1 MKMGKLFSSIATA
14 TMVLTTLAPA
24 AVANAATGHATN
36 VAGSGVA
43 EKVSNGSLPMAT
55 SSSKDDQTPANSATA
70 QSDANV
76 KVIDG
81 FLVLNSVPDL
91 GFGVAIAG
99 NTVKL
104 HDGNSMRRDD
114 GNDQGTLEV
123 VDSRDGENAN
133 GFTVTAS
140 LGQFANTQ
148 NVNFDTSKG
157 NFVLTLNNVGVAQQK
172 EFGAES
178 TIKGLSLTAGD
189 ADATKNSGTV
199 LKAAANSRGTHTF
212 VYRNTTTDATLS
224 VPAGAAADEYSAS
237 ITWTL
242 TPSAV

>member
-14 TMVLTTLAPA
+14 TMVLTTLAPV

-43 EKVSNGSLPMAT
+43 QEISEGSLPMAT
-55 SSSKDDQTPANSATA
+55 SSAKNDQTPGNSATA

-91 GFGVAIAG
+91 GFGVAMAG

-123 VDSRDGENAN
+123 VDSRSAESAN

-140 LGQFANTQ
+140 LGQFANAQ
-148 NVNFDTSKG
+148 NVNFDNSKG
-157 NFVLTLNNVGVAQQK
+157 NFVLTLNNVGVSQQN
-172 EFGAES
+172 EFAAES
-178 TIKGLSLTAGD
+178 TKGGLSLTAGD
-189 ADATKNSGTV
+189 PSKNSGTV
-199 LKAAANSRGTHTF
+199 LQAASKSRGTHTF
-212 VYRNTTTDATLS
+212 VYKNTTDNATLS
-224 VPAGAAADEYSAS
+224 VPAGAEADEYSAS
-237 ITWTL
+237 ITWSL
-242 TPSAV
+242 APVAI

>member
-99 NTVKL
+99 HTVNL

-114 GNDQGTLEV
+114 GNDQGNLEV
-123 VDSRDGENAN
+123 VDSRTAAKAN
-133 GFTVTAS
+133 GFTVTAN
-140 LGQFANTQ
+140 LGNFA
-148 NVNFDTSKG
+148 DSKNKVYNQDG
-157 NFVLTLNNVGVAQQK
+157 SATDNFVLTLNNVGVAQNT
-172 EFGAES
+172 EFGGES
-178 TIKGLSLTAGD
+178 TITQSLTAGKSD
-189 ADATKNSGTV
+189 VKNIVQAGT
-199 LKAAANSRGTHTF
+199 NSRGTHTF
-212 VYRNTTTDATLS
+212 HYNSSSSDATLS
-224 VPAGAAADEYSAS
+224 VPAGVAADEYSAS
-237 ITWTL
+237 ITWSL
-242 TPSAV
+242 APAAV

>member
-43 EKVSNGSLPMAT
+43 QEVSNGSLPMAT
-55 SSSKDDQTPANSATA
+55 SSTANDSTGSATA

-81 FLVLNSVPDL
+81 FLVLNNVPDL

-104 HDGNSMRRDD
+104 HDGNSMREDD
-114 GNDQGTLEV
+114 GNAQGVLEV
-123 VDSRDGENAN
+123 VDSRNADSAK
-133 GFTVTAS
+133 GFTVTAN
-140 LGQFANTQ
+140 LGKFA
-148 NVNFDTSKG
+148 DSKNSEFNPG
-157 NFVLTLNNVGVAQQK
+157 DDAPNFVLTLNRVGVQQK
-172 EFGAES
+172 EFGGETTLLAE
-178 TIKGLSLTAGD
+178 LTAGV
-189 ADATKNSGTV
+189 SGAQNV
-199 LKAAANSRGTHTF
+199 VQAGASSRGTHTF
-212 VYRNTTTDATLS
+212 KYQSTTDNATLS
-224 VPAGAAADEYSAS
+224 VPAAAKADEYSAA

-242 TPSAV
+242 TPTPA

>member
-36 VAGSGVA
+36 VAGSGVS

-81 FLVLNSVPDL
+81 FLVLNNVPDL

-104 HDGNSMRRDD
+104 HDGNSMRDDD
-114 GNDQGTLEV
+114 GNAQGILEV
-123 VDSRDGENAN
+123 VDSRKTDSAN
-133 GFTVTAS
+133 GFTVTAN
-140 LGQFANTQ
+140 LGEFA
-148 NVNFDTSKG
+148 DSKNEAYKPG
-157 NFVLTLNNVGVAQQK
+157 TDAPNFVLTLNRFGVQQK
-172 EFGAES
+172 EFGGETTLHAA
-178 TIKGLSLTAGD
+178 LTAGD
-189 ADATKNSGTV
+189 STAQSVVQAGK
-199 LKAAANSRGTHTF
+199 NSRGTHTF
-212 VYRNTTTDATLS
+212 EYKNATDRATLS
-224 VPAGAAADEYSAS
+224 VPAAAKADEYSAA

-242 TPSAV
+242 TPTPA

>member
-43 EKVSNGSLPMAT
+43 EKVSDGSLPMAT

-81 FLVLNSVPDL
+81 FLILNSVPDL

-99 NTVKL
+99 NTVNL

-114 GNDQGTLEV
+114 GNDQGNLEV
-123 VDSRDGENAN
+123 VDSRTAAKAN
-133 GFTVTAS
+133 GFTVTAN
-140 LGQFANTQ
+140 LGNFA
-148 NVNFDTSKG
+148 DSKNKVYNQDG
-157 NFVLTLNNVGVAQQK
+157 SATDNFVLTLNGVGVAQHK
-172 EFGAES
+172 EFGAE
-178 TIKGLSLTAGD
+178 TTNGGLALTAGD
-189 ADATKNSGTV
+189 SAVKTV
-199 LKAAANSRGTHTF
+199 LQAGTNSRGTHTF
-212 VYRNTTTDATLS
+212 HYRNSTPDATLS
-224 VPAGAAADEYSAS
+224 VPAGVAADEYSAS
-237 ITWTL
+237 INWSL
-242 TPSAV
+242 APSAL

>member
-14 TMVLTTLAPA
+14 TMVLTTLAPV

-43 EKVSNGSLPMAT
+43 QEISEGSLPMAT
-55 SSSKDDQTPANSATA
+55 SADKNDQTPGNSATA

-91 GFGVAIAG
+91 GFGAAIADS
-99 NTVKL
+99 TVKL

-114 GNDQGTLEV
+114 GNDQGNLEV
-123 VDSRDGENAN
+123 IDSRTAKTDDN

-140 LGQFANTQ
+140 LGDFANSK
-148 NVNFDTSKG
+148 NVVYAPSTGGSNFI
-157 NFVLTLNNVGVAQQK
+157 LTLNRVGVSQTKDFHSEETNNGVNLTPGVSELPVLQA
-172 EFGAES
+172 G
-178 TIKGLSLTAGD
+178 KGSH
-189 ADATKNSGTV
+189 
-199 LKAAANSRGTHTF
+199 GTHTF
-212 VYRNTTTDATLS
+212 QYRNSTADATLS
-224 VPAGAAADEYSAS
+224 VPAGVAADEYSAS
-237 ITWTL
+237 ITWSL
-242 TPSAV
+242 APAAN

>member
-43 EKVSNGSLPMAT
+43 QEVSNGDLPMAT
-55 SSSKDDQTPANSATA
+55 SSTANDTKSGSATA

-81 FLVLNSVPDL
+81 FLVLNNVPDL

-104 HDGNSMRRDD
+104 HDGNSMRDDD
-114 GNDQGTLEV
+114 GNAQGILEV

-133 GFTVTAS
+133 GFTVTAN
-140 LGQFANTQ
+140 LGKFA
-148 NVNFDTSKG
+148 DSKNSEFTPG
-157 NFVLTLNNVGVAQQK
+157 TDGANFVLTLNHIGVLQHEQ
-172 EFGAES
+172 FGGEG
-178 TIKGLSLTAGD
+178 TITESLTAGD
-189 ADATKNSGTV
+189 SAAKNVVQAGT
-199 LKAAANSRGTHTF
+199 NSRGTHTF
-212 VYRNTTTDATLS
+212 KYTKATDQATLS
-224 VPAGAAADEYSAS
+224 VPAAAKADEYSAA

-242 TPSAV
+242 TPSAL

>member
-43 EKVSNGSLPMAT
+43 QEVSNGDLPMAT
-55 SSSKDDQTPANSATA
+55 SSTPNDSTGSATA

-81 FLVLNSVPDL
+81 FLVLNNVPDL

-104 HDGNSMRRDD
+104 HDGNSMRDDD
-114 GNDQGTLEV
+114 GNAQGVLEV
-123 VDSRDGENAN
+123 VDSRKTDSAN

-140 LGQFANTQ
+140 LGQFADSQ
-148 NVNFDTSKG
+148 NEAYKPGTDGSS
-157 NFVLTLNNVGVAQQK
+157 FVLTLNRVGVQQH
-172 EFGAES
+172 EQFGGEG
-178 TIKGLSLTAGD
+178 TQGGLALTAGG
-189 ADATKNSGTV
+189 TTNSGTV
-199 LKAAANSRGTHTF
+199 LQTGKNSRGTHTF
-212 VYRNTTTDATLS
+212 KYQKATDQATLS
-224 VPAGAAADEYSAS
+224 VPASAKADEYSAA

-242 TPSAV
+242 TPTPA

>member
-36 VAGSGVA
+36 VAGSGVS

-81 FLVLNSVPDL
+81 FLVLNNVPDL

-104 HDGNSMRRDD
+104 HDGNSMRDDD
-114 GNDQGTLEV
+114 GNAQGILEV

-133 GFTVTAS
+133 GFTVTAN
-140 LGQFANTQ
+140 LGKFA
-148 NVNFDTSKG
+148 DSKNSEFTPG
-157 NFVLTLNNVGVAQQK
+157 TDGSNFVLTLNRVSVQQK
-172 EFGAES
+172 QFGGEG
-178 TIKGLSLTAGD
+178 TITESLTAGD
-189 ADATKNSGTV
+189 SAAKNVVQAGT
-199 LKAAANSRGTHTF
+199 NSRGTHTF
-212 VYRNTTTDATLS
+212 KYTKATDQATLS
-224 VPAGAAADEYSAS
+224 VPAAAKADEYSAA

-242 TPSAV
+242 TPSAL

>member
-43 EKVSNGSLPMAT
+43 QEVSDGSLPMAT
-55 SSSKDDQTPANSATA
+55 SSTANDTKSGSATA

-81 FLVLNSVPDL
+81 FLVLNNVPDL

-104 HDGNSMRRDD
+104 HDGNSMRDDD
-114 GNDQGTLEV
+114 GNAQGILEV
-123 VDSRDGENAN
+123 VDSRKTDSAN

-140 LGQFANTQ
+140 LGQFTDSNNSAFTTGS
-148 NVNFDTSKG
+148 DGSS
-157 NFVLTLNNVGVAQQK
+157 FVLTLNRVGVQQY
-172 EFGAES
+172 EQFDGEG
-178 TIKGLSLTAGD
+178 TKGGLELTAGD
-189 ADATKNSGTV
+189 TTKNSGTV
-199 LKAAANSRGTHTF
+199 LQTGKNSRGTHTF
-212 VYRNTTTDATLS
+212 KYQKASDEATLS
-224 VPAGAAADEYSAS
+224 VPASAKADEYSAA

-242 TPSAV
+242 IPTPA

>member
-43 EKVSNGSLPMAT
+43 ENVSDGDLPMAT
-55 SSSKDDQTPANSATA
+55 SSKPNDTTSGSAIA

-81 FLVLNSVPDL
+81 FLVLNNVPDL

-104 HDGNSMRRDD
+104 HDGNSMREDD
-114 GNDQGTLEV
+114 GNAQGILEV
-123 VDSRDGENAN
+123 VDSRKTDSAN
-133 GFTVTAS
+133 GFTITAN
-140 LGQFANTQ
+140 LGKFA
-148 NVNFDTSKG
+148 DSKNSEFTPATDAP
-157 NFVLTLNNVGVAQQK
+157 NFVLTLNRVSVAQNKQ
-172 EFGAES
+172 FGGEG
-178 TIKGLSLTAGD
+178 TITQSLTAGD
-189 ADATKNSGTV
+189 STAKEIVQAG
-199 LKAAANSRGTHTF
+199 ANSRGTHTF
-212 VYRNTTTDATLS
+212 KYTKATDDATLS
-224 VPAGAAADEYSAS
+224 VPAAVKADDYSAA

-242 TPSAV
+242 TPSAL

>member
-43 EKVSNGSLPMAT
+43 QEVSDGDLPMAT
-55 SSSKDDQTPANSATA
+55 SSTPNDSSGSATA

-81 FLVLNSVPDL
+81 FLVLNNVPDL

-104 HDGNSMRRDD
+104 HDGNSMRDDD
-114 GNDQGTLEV
+114 GNAQGILEV
-123 VDSRDGENAN
+123 VDSRKTDSAN
-133 GFTVTAS
+133 GFTVTAN
-140 LGQFANTQ
+140 LGEFA
-148 NVNFDTSKG
+148 DSKNEAYKPG
-157 NFVLTLNNVGVAQQK
+157 TDGSNFVLTLNRFGVQQK
-172 EFGAES
+172 EFGGETTLHAA
-178 TIKGLSLTAGD
+178 LTAGD
-189 ADATKNSGTV
+189 STAQSVVQAGK
-199 LKAAANSRGTHTF
+199 NSRGTHTF
-212 VYRNTTTDATLS
+212 EYQKTTDRATLS
-224 VPAGAAADEYSAS
+224 VPAAAKADEYSAA

-242 TPSAV
+242 TPTPA

>member
-36 VAGSGVA
+36 VAGSGVS

-81 FLVLNSVPDL
+81 FLVLNNVPDL

-104 HDGNSMRRDD
+104 HDGNSMRDDD
-114 GNDQGTLEV
+114 GNAQGILEV
-123 VDSRDGENAN
+123 VDSRKADSAN

-140 LGQFANTQ
+140 LGEFADSKNTTY
-148 NVNFDTSKG
+148 NAGTDG
-157 NFVLTLNNVGVAQQK
+157 PNFVLTLNSFGVQQH
-172 EFGAES
+172 EQFGGEGTEQAV
-178 TIKGLSLTAGD
+178 LTAGD
-189 ADATKNSGTV
+189 STAKNVVQAG
-199 LKAAANSRGTHTF
+199 KNSRGTHTF
-212 VYRNTTTDATLS
+212 KYQNATDRATLS
-224 VPAGAAADEYSAS
+224 VPAAAKADEYSAS
-237 ITWTL
+237 ITWSLAPT
-242 TPSAV
+242 AA

>member
-43 EKVSNGSLPMAT
+43 QEVSDGSLPMAT
-55 SSSKDDQTPANSATA
+55 SSTANDTKSGSATA

-157 NFVLTLNNVGVAQQK
+157 NFVLTLNDVGVAQQK

-189 ADATKNSGTV
+189 EDATKNSGTV

>member
-43 EKVSNGSLPMAT
+43 QEVSNGDLPMAT
-55 SSSKDDQTPANSATA
+55 SSKANDSAGSATA

-81 FLVLNSVPDL
+81 FLVLNNVPDL

-104 HDGNSMRRDD
+104 HDGNSMRDDD
-114 GNDQGTLEV
+114 GNAQGILEV
-123 VDSRDGENAN
+123 VDSRKTDSAN

-140 LGQFANTQ
+140 LGEFADSKNTTY
-148 NVNFDTSKG
+148 DAGTDG
-157 NFVLTLNNVGVAQQK
+157 PNFVLTLNPVGVEQHEQFGGEGTAQ
-172 EFGAES
+172 AV
-178 TIKGLSLTAGD
+178 LTAG
-189 ADATKNSGTV
+189 ASGVQNVVQTG
-199 LKAAANSRGTHTF
+199 KNSRGTHTF
-212 VYRNTTTDATLS
+212 KYQKATDQATLS
-224 VPAGAAADEYSAS
+224 VPAAAKADEYSAA

-242 TPSAV
+242 TPTPA

>member
-43 EKVSNGSLPMAT
+43 QEVSNGDLPMAT
-55 SSSKDDQTPANSATA
+55 SSTPNDSSGSATA

-81 FLVLNSVPDL
+81 FLVLNNVPDL

-104 HDGNSMRRDD
+104 HDGNSMRDDD
-114 GNDQGTLEV
+114 GNAQGILEV
-123 VDSRDGENAN
+123 VDSRKTDSAN

-140 LGQFANTQ
+140 LGQFT
-148 NVNFDTSKG
+148 DSKNSAFTAG
-157 NFVLTLNNVGVAQQK
+157 SDGSNFVLTLNPFGVQQY
-172 EFGAES
+172 EQFGGEGTKQAV
-178 TIKGLSLTAGD
+178 LTAGD
-189 ADATKNSGTV
+189 TTKNSGTV
-199 LKAAANSRGTHTF
+199 LQTGKNSRGTHTF
-212 VYRNTTTDATLS
+212 EYRKATDRATLS
-224 VPAGAAADEYSAS
+224 VPAAAKADEYSAA

-242 TPSAV
+242 IPTPA

>member
-43 EKVSNGSLPMAT
+43 QEVSDGDLPMAT
-55 SSSKDDQTPANSATA
+55 SSTANDTKSGSATA

-81 FLVLNSVPDL
+81 FLVLNNVPDL

-104 HDGNSMRRDD
+104 HDGNSMRDDD
-114 GNDQGTLEV
+114 GNAQGILEV
-123 VDSRDGENAN
+123 VDSRKTDSAN

-140 LGQFANTQ
+140 LGEFADSQNTTY
-148 NVNFDTSKG
+148 DAGTDG
-157 NFVLTLNNVGVAQQK
+157 PNFVLTLNRVSVQQK
-172 EFGAES
+172 QFGGEG
-178 TIKGLSLTAGD
+178 TITQSLTAGD
-189 ADATKNSGTV
+189 SAAKNVVQAGT
-199 LKAAANSRGTHTF
+199 NSRGTHTF
-212 VYRNTTTDATLS
+212 KYTKATDQATLS
-224 VPAGAAADEYSAS
+224 VPAAAKADEYSAA

-242 TPSAV
+242 TPSAL

>member
-43 EKVSNGSLPMAT
+43 QEVSDGSLPMAT
-55 SSSKDDQTPANSATA
+55 SSAQNDQTPGNSATA

-114 GNDQGTLEV
+114 GNAQGTLEV
-123 VDSRDGENAN
+123 VDSRKTDSAN

-148 NVNFDTSKG
+148 NVNFDNSKG
-157 NFVLTLNNVGVAQQK
+157 DFVLTLNNVGVAQQK

-178 TIKGLSLTAGD
+178 TNKGLSLTAGG
-189 ADATKNSGTV
+189 TNNSGTV
-199 LKAAANSRGTHTF
+199 LQAAKGSRGTHTF
-212 VYRNTTTDATLS
+212 VYQNTTTDATLK
-224 VPAGAAADEYSAS
+224 VPEGAAADEYSAS
-237 ITWTL
+237 ITWSL
-242 TPSAV
+242 APSAL

>member
-43 EKVSNGSLPMAT
+43 QEVSDGSLPMAT
-55 SSSKDDQTPANSATA
+55 SSTPNDSGGSATA

-114 GNDQGTLEV
+114 GNDQRTLEV
-123 VDSRDGENAN
+123 VDSRKTDSAN

-148 NVNFDTSKG
+148 NVNFDKSKG
-157 NFVLTLNNVGVAQQK
+157 DFVLTLNDVGVAQNK

-178 TIKGLSLTAGD
+178 TNKGLSLTAGG
-189 ADATKNSGTV
+189 TNNSGTV
-199 LKAAANSRGTHTF
+199 LQAAKGSRGTHTF
-212 VYRNTTTDATLS
+212 VYRSTTTDATLS

-242 TPSAV
+242 TPSAL

>member
-43 EKVSNGSLPMAT
+43 QEVSDGSLPMAT
-55 SSSKDDQTPANSATA
+55 SSKQNDTTSGSATA

-114 GNDQGTLEV
+114 GNAQGTLEV
-123 VDSRDGENAN
+123 VDSRSVEAAN

-140 LGQFANTQ
+140 LGQFANSQ
-148 NVNFDTSKG
+148 NTAYTPKEGDG
-157 NFVLTLNNVGVAQQK
+157 NFVLTLNGVGVAQK

-178 TIKGLSLTAGD
+178 TKGGLSLTAGG
-189 ADATKNSGTV
+189 TTNSGTV
-199 LKAAANSRGTHTF
+199 LQAATGSRGTHTF
-212 VYRNTTTDATLS
+212 VYQNTTNDATLS
-224 VPAGAAADEYSAS
+224 VPAAATADEYSAA

-242 TPSAV
+242 TPPAA

>member
-43 EKVSNGSLPMAT
+43 QEVSNGDLPMAT
-55 SSSKDDQTPANSATA
+55 SSKANDSAGSATA

-114 GNDQGTLEV
+114 GNDQRTLEV
-123 VDSRDGENAN
+123 VDSRKTDSAN

-148 NVNFDTSKG
+148 NVNFDKSKG
-157 NFVLTLNNVGVAQQK
+157 DFVLTLNDVGVAQNK

-178 TIKGLSLTAGD
+178 TNKGLSLTAGG
-189 ADATKNSGTV
+189 TNNSGTV
-199 LKAAANSRGTHTF
+199 LQAAKGSRGTHTF
-212 VYRNTTTDATLS
+212 VYRNTTTDATLK
-224 VPAGAAADEYSAS
+224 VPEGAAADEYSAS
-237 ITWTL
+237 ITWSLAPT
-242 TPSAV
+242 AA

>member
-43 EKVSNGSLPMAT
+43 QEVSNGDLPMAT
-55 SSSKDDQTPANSATA
+55 SSKANDSAGSATA

-81 FLVLNSVPDL
+81 FLVLNNVPDL

-104 HDGNSMRRDD
+104 HDGNSMRDDD
-114 GNDQGTLEV
+114 GNAQGILEV
-123 VDSRDGENAN
+123 VDSRKTDSAN

-140 LGQFANTQ
+140 LGEFADSKNTTY
-148 NVNFDTSKG
+148 DAGSDG
-157 NFVLTLNNVGVAQQK
+157 SNFVLTLNPFGVQQH
-172 EFGAES
+172 EQFGGEGTEQAV
-178 TIKGLSLTAGD
+178 LTAGD
-189 ADATKNSGTV
+189 TTKNSGTV
-199 LKAAANSRGTHTF
+199 LQTGKNSRGTHTF
-212 VYRNTTTDATLS
+212 EYQKATDRATLS
-224 VPAGAAADEYSAS
+224 VPAAAKADEYSAA

-242 TPSAV
+242 IPTPA

>member
-43 EKVSNGSLPMAT
+43 QEVSDGDLPMAT
-55 SSSKDDQTPANSATA
+55 SSKANDSSGSATA

-81 FLVLNSVPDL
+81 FLVLNNVPDL

-104 HDGNSMRRDD
+104 HDGNSMREDD
-114 GNDQGTLEV
+114 GNAQGILEV
-123 VDSRDGENAN
+123 VDSRNVDSAK

-140 LGQFANTQ
+140 LGQFANSQ
-148 NVNFDTSKG
+148 NEEFSTGSDG
-157 NFVLTLNNVGVAQQK
+157 ANFVLTLNRVGVAQNK
-172 EFGAES
+172 EFGNEG
-178 TIKGLSLTAGD
+178 TQGGLALTAGD
-189 ADATKNSGTV
+189 TTKNSGTV
-199 LKAAANSRGTHTF
+199 LQTGTNSRGTHTF
-212 VYRNTTTDATLS
+212 KYPNATDKATLR
-224 VPAGAAADEYSAS
+224 VPASAKADEYSAA

-242 TPSAV
+242 IPTPA

>member
-36 VAGSGVA
+36 VAGSGVS

-81 FLVLNSVPDL
+81 FLVLNNVPDL

-104 HDGNSMRRDD
+104 HDGNSMRDDD
-114 GNDQGTLEV
+114 GNAQGILEV
-123 VDSRDGENAN
+123 VDSRKTDSAN

-140 LGQFANTQ
+140 LGEFADSKNTTY
-148 NVNFDTSKG
+148 NAGTDG
-157 NFVLTLNNVGVAQQK
+157 PNFVLTLNPFGVQQH
-172 EFGAES
+172 EQFGGEGTEQAV
-178 TIKGLSLTAGD
+178 LTAGD
-189 ADATKNSGTV
+189 TAKNSGTV
-199 LKAAANSRGTHTF
+199 LQTGKNSRGTHTF
-212 VYRNTTTDATLS
+212 KYQKASDEATLS
-224 VPAGAAADEYSAS
+224 VPASAKADEYSAA

-242 TPSAV
+242 IPTPA